1 MTTPSDPTPEV
12 RRQARRLDLLRPSL
26 LDVLFVI
33 AGAYLG
39 ASAALFVWHG
49 LERALDVH
57 EVVE

>member
-12 RRQARRLDLLRPSL
+12 RRQSRWRPSL

-39 ASAALFVWHG
+39 ASAALIVWHG
-49 LERALDVH
+49 LERELDVH
-57 EVVE
+57 MIESGMN

>member
-12 RRQARRLDLLRPSL
+12 RRQSRWRPSL

-33 AGAYLG
+33 GGAYLG
-39 ASAALFVWHG
+39 ASAALIVWHG
-49 LERALDVH
+49 LNPELDVH